1 MSQDFKDMLNTPD
14 NSSMYDTQD
23 IQDNKIWGALSYL
36 GILFFLPLVVNGGSS
51 MFGRFHANQAFIL
64 LIADL
69 IGGVL
74 SSLLGKIP
82 VLGSVLSALISL
94 LLLAY
99 TLFGIITAGSG
110 KAKELP
116 FIGGLMHVFDK

>member
-36 GILFFLPLVVNGGSS
+36 GILFFLPLVVNGGRSK
-51 MFGRFHANQAFIL
+51 FGTFHANQAFIL

>member
-1 MSQDFKDMLNTPD
+1 MSQDFKNMLNTPD

-36 GILFFLPLVVNGGSS
+36 G
-51 MFGRFHANQAFIL
+51 
-64 LIADL
+64 
-69 IGGVL
+69 
-74 SSLLGKIP
+74 IP

>member
-51 MFGRFHANQAFIL
+51 TFGRFHANQAFIL
-64 LIADL
+64 LIADI

>member
-1 MSQDFKDMLNTPD
+1 MSQDFKNMLNTPD

-23 IQDNKIWGALSYL
+23 IQDNKIWSALSYL
-36 GILFFLPLVVNGGSS
+36 GVLFFLPRVVNGGSS
-51 MFGRFHANQAFIL
+51 KFGRFHANQAVIL

-82 VLGSVLSALISL
+82 VLGSVLSALISI

>member
-1 MSQDFKDMLNTPD
+1 M
-14 NSSMYDTQD
+14 
-23 IQDNKIWGALSYL
+23 
-36 GILFFLPLVVNGGSS
+36 
-51 MFGRFHANQAFIL
+51 
-64 LIADL
+64 
-69 IGGVL
+69 L